1 MFKKVLLQG
10 YNQLR
15 VNFMQLTLLFTS
27 LIKNGLFI
35 KQDGDWLVSLRKLH
49 STNSLC
55 QKDARLLCELVENF
69 LEKISNCFDVAG
81 KLKQSAEQRTSPNGM
96 VLRHSRRGLTLQ
108 PEIVILVALFLLT
121 YQDLFTFCA
130 NICLKCPF
138 TIT

>member
-15 VNFMQLTLLFTS
+15 VNILQLTLLFTS

-35 KQDGDWLVSLRKLH
+35 KQDGDWLVSLCKLH
-49 STNSLC
+49 SPNSLC

-69 LEKISNCFDVAG
+69 FEKISNCFDVAG
-81 KLKQSAEQRTSPNGM
+81 KLKRSVEQRTSPNGM

-108 PEIVILVALFLLT
+108 PEMVILVALFLLT
-121 YQDLFTFCA
+121 YQDLFTFCV
-130 NICLKCPF
+130 NHHNLIS
-138 TIT
+138 